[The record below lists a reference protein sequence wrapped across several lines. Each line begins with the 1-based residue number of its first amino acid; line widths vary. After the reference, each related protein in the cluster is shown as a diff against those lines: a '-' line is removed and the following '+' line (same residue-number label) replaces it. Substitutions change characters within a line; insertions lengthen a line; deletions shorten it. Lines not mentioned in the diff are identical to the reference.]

1 MIDQELMTLFQIK
14 QPNIEKY
21 VDEERNDLRY
31 VRIFKR
37 PLLDIKVSLISYIG
51 QCLGSSSLLWHK
63 HKLFLVFVVYMLKK
77 MYLNVIVLCFQR
89 KFGREERTKELQSRS
104 RRPNVEVFRTVPRD
118 VLWPL
123 CYLSSFCRREASGL
137 ASENILQGI

>member
-51 QCLGSSSLLWHK
+51 QCLGSSSLL
-63 HKLFLVFVVYMLKK
+63 
-77 MYLNVIVLCFQR
+77 
-89 KFGREERTKELQSRS
+89 
-104 RRPNVEVFRTVPRD
+104 
-118 VLWPL
+118 
-123 CYLSSFCRREASGL
+123 
-137 ASENILQGI
+137 